1 MLVALAALL
10 AAPAAHAG
18 SIATAGVV
26 GGIDGSS
33 AVGNVAAIH
42 WNPAAIATVPG
53 VRAMVDGTAMF
64 VRVDATATRNG
75 GIDPNTGA
83 PYETAKARVTVP
95 NAFVGATWQVVPD
108 RLTLGLGVTDA
119 FVGGAD
125 YGASED
131 PQGNGLEPP
140 FTGHQRYH
148 AVKTSIITAQIR
160 PAVGVTVVDGL
171 HVGGTLG
178 IQYNMLNALTSS
190 DILGTEGLDPA
201 EVAAGTNDNPYAYDS
216 VLEGEARGWTL
227 GWSAGIFF
235 DKFEKAQVG
244 FSWDHSA
251 PFSATGDGTVTVPAA
266 LATTGER
273 LPVSA
278 KVSFDQTM
286 PDIARLFVNSQVNKK
301 LNVGAGVEYQM
312 WNACCGG
319 KDGDLKIGVTNAQGN
334 AIGPDDGVSTTI
346 SPTQYNPRRLWN
358 SGSYHALAGFKP
370 AKQWWTGIRL
380 SYNQN
385 AVPDYAVSPANLDF
399 ESWGGVVGARYKV
412 GKDSKFVVGL
422 NYTKYF
428 LTTREVTTSAWN
440 LQDGDSRYSPSLPYK
455 TSANG
460 TYSGAVD
467 GVNLRLAFNFK

>member
-1 MLVALAALL
+1 MLVALTALL

-26 GGIDGSS
+26 GGVDSS
-33 AVGNVAAIH
+33 AAVGNVAAIH

-53 VRAMVDGTAMF
+53 VHTLLDSTAMF
-64 VRVDATATRNG
+64 VRVDATTTRNG

-83 PYETAKARVTVP
+83 AYETAKARVTVP
-95 NAFVGATWQVVPD
+95 NVFLGGTWQVVPD
-108 RLTLGLGVTDA
+108 RLTLGLALTDA

-131 PQGNGLEPP
+131 PEGEGLEPP

-160 PAVGVTVVDGL
+160 PAVGVTVIEGL
-171 HVGGTLG
+171 HLGGSLG

-201 EVAAGTNDNPYAYDS
+201 DVAAGTNENPYSYDS
-216 VLEGEARGWTL
+216 VLEGEARGWSL
-227 GWSAGIFF
+227 GWSAGVFF

-244 FSWDHSA
+244 FSWDHA
-251 PFSATGDGTVTVPAA
+251 AQFKAEGDGTVTVPAA
-266 LATTGER
+266 LSTSGDR
-273 LPVSA
+273 LPVDA
-278 KVSFDQTM
+278 KVSFEQAM
-286 PDIARLFVNSQVNKK
+286 PDIARLFVNSKINKK
-301 LNVGAGVEYQM
+301 VNVGAGVEYQM

-319 KDGDLKIGVTNAQGN
+319 PDGDLLIGVTNAQGN
-334 AIGPDDGVSTTI
+334 GIGSADGVSTDI
-346 SPTQYNPRRLWN
+346 SPTQVNPRRLWN
-358 SGSYHALAGFKP
+358 SSSYHVLTGFKP
-370 AKQWWTGIRL
+370 AKDWWTGVRL

-399 ESWGGVVGARYKV
+399 ESFGGVIGARHKM
-412 GKDSKFVVGL
+412 GKDGKVVLGL

-428 LTTREVTTSAWN
+428 LMTREVTTSAWN
-440 LQDGDSRYSPSLPYK
+440 LQDGDSRFSPSLPSK
-455 TSANG
+455 TSTNG
-460 TYSGAVD
+460 TYSGATD
-467 GVNLRLAFNFK
+467 GVNIRLAFNFD